1 MVKNWQQKTPEL
13 VYDFTRYDL
22 PAKEPADPSPE
33 KPNKDWSL
41 MNRMNQKGIRM
52 QDKPVAL
59 NDLKKED
66 KDLIARYYPELF

>member
-22 PAKEPADPSPE
+22 PAQEPVDPSPE

-41 MNRMNQKGIRM
+41 MNRMNQKGLRP
-52 QDKPVAL
+52 QDKPVLLADL
-59 NDLKKED
+59 NKED
-66 KDLIARYYPELF
+66 KELIARYYPELF